1 METPRTRTYLAVPH
15 SEKDKARRAAG
26 KIKGRPALQF
36 DDERRVW
43 YALPGADMEALKPW
57 KPDPLLTGVAAGDA
71 ITQFS
76 DFLRANG
83 ADLTEKVVMDGTRQ
97 RIRMMDDKPGKK
109 SCTYVGHL
117 DGLPNGWFNDFRD
130 GGKDELSTWYFSGEE
145 GDPVASLHM
154 KAVTAQSQWDRAEAK
169 RVLQDKKAGN
179 VRYVH
184 GKFGQ
189 AGHQHPYLVK
199 KGVQAARG
207 VHIDDK
213 QRLLIPLQNADGIIR
228 SMQTIDPEGNK
239 RLTKDAEKSGNFFVV
254 GGTLKNGRPIIC
266 AEGYATAA
274 SGAMALRMPVVMAID
289 SGNLVKVAE
298 RLHQKYP
305 DSPMLFLGDD
315 DPPKPHRP
323 GNPGKEA
330 AEKAAK
336 ITGGTAILPALTQA
350 ERELG
355 LTDFNDLHQSRGL
368 AALTE
373 ELAPWRQ
380 KLLSA
385 FTAGTET
392 APRPGQPTETVIM
405 NDQDSVNNNSMNNTP
420 TSQGEVE
427 NQQAQAQTQADF
439 EEWVASSQDAPP
451 APPTQPSPA
460 TSASTAPAASTSTSA
475 SASASAATATSASGP
490 ATENTDALPK
500 KARRTRKATPA
511 TSREDKGKTKPAVS
525 AAAAVSTTAP
535 APAARKSR
543 KKKTTPEVTQEKPE
557 QTIPTTS
564 ASASA
569 SASATTSAAA
579 ASGTTRNSTVAA
591 PTGTA
596 GQEAPVSISS
606 LLTQESPPY
615 IPEPATGADASASNS
630 TSAVGDADEEEMSPA
645 PASTST
651 STSVPNQN
659 LKKPSATSGENVQA
673 QAEDND
679 APESSS
685 TPSTPEPDGIK
696 FERSR
701 QIRERIDLVA
711 LEGALLHKP
720 GNERG
725 TLQYL
730 LDGERAFTRYMQ
742 QGRIIMATP
751 QASQSDRMILGAL
764 LVAKQDMVLQGNI
777 ELTGS
782 PAFKQRAINLIAE
795 YDLPLKL
802 TNEEQIKMLEAA
814 REKLRSEPPLPDEP
828 TPLGSEASEILVHPG
843 QKNTPSPQASSPVP
857 AGSAQRAST
866 ETLPPDI
873 LPQKAPSAVPMN
885 ASHDEATAGLTG
897 TLLGHGPAPYNFKKG
912 ESNSYYARLRTA
924 EGERIVWGTELRSAI
939 ADAGLKNN
947 DLVTLQMLGRTAVTV
962 DVRQKDKDGNPL
974 LDADGNVIT
983 RKEER
988 ERNNWSARQAIDPT
1002 VVSTDT
1008 RNMTPPGEML
1018 AYSLRA
1024 WHDLQAE
1031 VVELAKKAE
1040 VSLPDWPGLPDALW
1054 MEPNGKG
1061 ILTPDRQPDRPYIPS
1076 PSRNAGKALFQAMD
1090 AEGQLKLLLVK
1101 AHGDFVQGVVLHE
1114 DNYRPVLGKLC
1125 KNANGGSYMTLN
1137 EITTDGLRPLG
1148 YGNPINSET
1157 GNFNNY
1163 VFRLNNEPHRLYA
1176 EGVEPEKRTAAL
1188 QQQLGFVRAPVA
1200 PDQLVVN
1207 REPRAT
1213 HRHAPSTPRPGH

>member
-15 SEKDKARRAAG
+15 SEKDEARKAAG
-26 KIKGRPALQF
+26 KLENNKPALRF
-36 DDERRVW
+36 DDERKVW

-199 KGVQAARG
+199 KGVQAAKG

-213 QRLLIPLQNADGIIR
+213 QRLLIPLQNVDGVIR

-350 ERELG
+350 EREQG

-385 FTAGTET
+385 LTAGTET
-392 APRPGQPTETVIM
+392 APLPGQPTETVIM
-405 NDQDSVNNNSMNNTP
+405 NDQDSVNNNMNNAP
-420 TSQGEVE
+420 TSQGEVD

-451 APPTQPSPA
+451 APPTPPTPPSPA
-460 TSASTAPAASTSTSA
+460 TSASTAPAASASA
-475 SASASAATATSASGP
+475 SASASAETATSASGP
-490 ATENTDALPK
+490 ATENTDVPPK
-500 KARRTRKATPA
+500 KVRRTRKATPA
-511 TSREDKGKTKPAVS
+511 ASGEDKGKTKPA
-525 AAAAVSTTAP
+525 AAAA
-535 APAARKSR
+535 APAARKPR
-543 KKKTTPEVTQEKPE
+543 KKKTTPEVVQEKPE
-557 QTIPTTS
+557 QAIPTT
-564 ASASA
+564 SA

-579 ASGTTRNSTVAA
+579 AAAASGTTSNSTAAA
-591 PTGTA
+591 PAGTA

-615 IPEPATGADASASNS
+615 VPEPATGAGATANANASA
-630 TSAVGDADEEEMSPA
+630 VVDADEEEISPA
-645 PASTST
+645 PAPTST

-673 QAEDND
+673 QTEDND
-679 APESSS
+679 APESSSTPS

-711 LEGALLHKP
+711 LEGSLLHKP

-751 QASQSDRMILGAL
+751 QASQNDRMILGAL

-828 TPLGSEASEILVHPG
+828 TPLGGEASEILVHPG
-843 QKNTPSPQASSPVP
+843 QNNTPSPQASSPVP
-857 AGSAQRAST
+857 AGSTQRAST
-866 ETLPPDI
+866 GTLPPDI

-897 TLLGHGPAPYNFKKG
+897 TLLEHGPAPYNFKKG

-962 DVRQKDKDGNPL
+962 DVRQKDKDGNLL

-988 ERNNWSARQAIDPT
+988 ERNNWAARQAIDPT

-1018 AYSLRA
+1018 AYSLKA

-1040 VSLPDWPGLPDALW
+1040 VSLPDWPNLPDALW

-1061 ILTPDRQPDRPYIPS
+1061 ILTPDRQPDRPDIPS

-1114 DNYRPVLGKLC
+1114 DSYKPVLGKLC
-1125 KNANGGSYMTLN
+1125 KNANGGRYMTLN
-1137 EITTDGLRPLG
+1137 EITADGLRPLG

-1207 REPRAT
+1207 REPKAT